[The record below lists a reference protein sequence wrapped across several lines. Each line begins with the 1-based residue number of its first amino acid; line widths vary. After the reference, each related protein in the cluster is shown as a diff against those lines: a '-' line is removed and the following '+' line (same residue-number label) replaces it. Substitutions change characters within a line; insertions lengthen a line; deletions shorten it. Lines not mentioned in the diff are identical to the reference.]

1 MSTEKP
7 ECPGVLRGFPL
18 SPDLY
23 ADDVRGILDTCLE
36 RYGERE
42 WRAVVLTQ
50 EIHGHLGIY
59 SALGAKMGLR
69 AIELLEARGIHQEP
83 SIVSYAGSIP
93 PISCF
98 NDGLQVSTGSTVG
111 HGLFSV
117 ADDPVKR
124 AEADFSAGGSVFTL
138 RLREEYSR
146 QIRSDIEKGTAV
158 YGRSPAYWQ
167 YVRRLALGYWRDWDR
182 KEIFAQ

>member
-1 MSTEKP
+1 MYTEKTV
-7 ECPGVLRGFPL
+7 CPGVLKDFPL

-23 ADDVRGILDTCLE
+23 ADDVRDILDTCLE

-42 WRAVVLTQ
+42 WRVVVLSQ

-69 AIELLEARGIHQEP
+69 AMELLEARGIYQEP
-83 SIVSYAGSIP
+83 TIVSYAGSVP

-117 ADDPVKR
+117 ADNPVKR
-124 AEADFSAGGSVFTL
+124 AEADFSAGGTVFTL
-138 RLREEYSR
+138 RLKEEYSR
-146 QIRSDIEKGTAV
+146 QIRSDIEKGTAA
-158 YGRSPAYWQ
+158 YGRSPEYWE
-167 YVRRLALGYWRDWDR
+167 YVRRLALEYWRDWDR
-182 KEIFAQ
+182 TVIFGD